1 MSIELNVKVN
11 NPVYLKALIEK
22 TYSVLTE
29 INLAEQPKLKVLSH
43 GQEVFDTYL
52 ENFILDDTKIEIIVK
67 IPKYAQVFIS
77 IFSAG
82 ESEFLGEEGGY
93 WAYFVAGEMPYQSVF
108 MMIILALTYAKLTG
122 ERIVDESGIL
132 SKNRYISVD
141 NVMNIIRISTR
152 KDFTDYS
159 MQVCHK
165 LGIDFDLT
173 N

>member
-22 TYSVLTE
+22 TSSVLTE
-29 INLAEQPKLKVLSH
+29 INLAEQPKLKVLSD

-52 ENFILDDTKIEIIVK
+52 ENFILDDTKIEIIVE

-93 WAYFVAGEMPYQSVF
+93 WAYFVAGQMPYESVF
-108 MMIILALTYAKLTG
+108 MMIVLALTYAKLTG
-122 ERIVDESGIL
+122 EKIVDESGIL

-152 KDFTDYS
+152 KDLTDYS